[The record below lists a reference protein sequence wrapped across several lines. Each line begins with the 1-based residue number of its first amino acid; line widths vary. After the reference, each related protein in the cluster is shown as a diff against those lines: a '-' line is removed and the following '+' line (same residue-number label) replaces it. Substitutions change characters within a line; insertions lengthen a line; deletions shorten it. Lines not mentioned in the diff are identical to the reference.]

1 MNALLNALEELYDAV
16 ERVESHDYATRIRS
30 ILVDLLHKHES
41 NTPQSDPNHPYS
53 RFAARDDGEGNR
65 LRLFQ
70 AVQEKINEDEHEELQ
85 ATIDLMF
92 ETPST
97 DQYEATVKVLRKYMR
112 YVNEH
117 RSDDSS
123 DSDSD

>member
-1 MNALLNALEELYDAV
+1 MNALLNALEELYDTV
-16 ERVESHDYATRIRS
+16 VSVESHDYATRIRS
-30 ILVDLLHKHES
+30 ILIDLLHKNEF
-41 NTPQSDPNHPYS
+41 NTQQNDPNHPYS
-53 RFAARDDGEGNR
+53 RFAVRDDAEGNR

-70 AVQEKINEDEHEELQ
+70 AVQERVHEDEELQ
-85 ATIDLMF
+85 ATIDMMF

-117 RSDDSS
+117 RSADSSES
-123 DSDSD
+123 DSD

>member
-1 MNALLNALEELYDAV
+1 MNVLLNALEELYDTIQ
-16 ERVESHDYATRIRS
+16 RIESHDYATRIRS
-30 ILVDLLHKHES
+30 ILIDLLHKHEF

-53 RFAARDDGEGNR
+53 RFAARDDAEGNR

-70 AVQEKINEDEHEELQ
+70 AVQEKVHEDEELQ

-112 YVNEH
+112 YANEH
-117 RSDDSS
+117 RSADSS

>member
-1 MNALLNALEELYDAV
+1 MNVLLNALEELYDTIQ
-16 ERVESHDYATRIRS
+16 RIESHDYATRIRS
-30 ILVDLLHKHES
+30 ILIDLLHKHEF

-53 RFAARDDGEGNR
+53 RFAARDDAEGNR

-70 AVQEKINEDEHEELQ
+70 AVQEKIHEDEELQ
-85 ATIDLMF
+85 ATIDMMF

-112 YVNEH
+112 YANEH
-117 RSDDSS
+117 RSADSS